1 MLDAISDFLG
11 TYLRGGWLALL
22 DIVLVAIIIYWV
34 FILIRGT
41 RAVRI
46 VLGLSILYLVYLV
59 ADAVNLQL
67 LSALLQTGAVVGL
80 FAIVVVFQPE
90 LRRALEQI
98 GRVGSFNRF
107 FVSSDVSSAERVA
120 RETSRAAR
128 LLAGSRH
135 GALIVIERGTG
146 LQEDLATDYR
156 CAAARGPAGRAAGHH
171 LLPRHCAPRRG
182 GNHLRREDRQ
192 PPRWCCR
199 SLRTSCDSERYGTRH
214 RAAIGISEQSDALV
228 VVVSERRLD
237 QPGRAR
243 PDRAQS
249 DRGAAASPDLLN
261 LIRPQA
267 PRQRVPV
274 LRRSVE
280 GAWQVRPTPAGAP
293 IDPEASASGRP
304 DGTSRRRPAARG
316 RIGTGPSICPRRGCN
331 AGARADRAVDRLLTR
346 NWHLKLAA
354 LGWRPSCTPASSS
367 VGSFPPDELFPGLQI
382 EAINQPSSTY
392 PLTQQYG
399 TVDVHVPAAPRA
411 GRRSRPTPVRGH
423 RRPGRVR
430 HGALSGAPIPAGA
443 GRSSLEQG
451 VEGSSSSRPR
461 CRWRSTAC
469 PSAKCP
475 SWWRR
480 AICRRAWPP
489 ARRATSHEEVTA
501 SGRAE
506 PARARGPR
514 RRPGP
519 DLRLRHRRPPAGR
532 CRWCRS
538 TSTGREVESGG
549 AGAGHHPGRDRRARG
564 RDEQDGADPPD
575 RPAGSGDG
583 LSGSAR

>member
-67 LSALLQTGAVVGL
+67 LSTLLQTGAVVGL

-146 LQEDLATDYR
+146 LQDLATDTGVPLHADLRAELLATIFYHGTALHDGAVIISGEKIT
-156 CAAARGPAGRAAGHH
+156 AAAVV
-171 LLPRHCAPRRG
+171 LPLSQ
-182 GNHLRREDRQ
+182 NVL
-192 PPRWCCR
+192 
-199 SLRTSCDSERYGTRH
+199 DSERYGTRH

-228 VVVSERRLD
+228 VVVSEETGSISLVQRGRIERNLTEEQLRR
-237 QPGRAR
+237 RIF
-243 PDRAQS
+243 
-249 DRGAAASPDLLN
+249 N

-280 GAWQVRPTPAGAP
+280 GAWQVKPDAEPEAP
-293 IDPEASASGRP
+293 IDPEARVVSSPARTAP
-304 DGTSRRRPAARG
+304 PAA
-316 RIGTGPSICPRRGCN
+316 GPAPAPATASAPAPTSAPAPASAPAEGATRV
-331 AGARADRAVDRLLTR
+331 ARADR
-346 NWHLKLAA
+346 
-354 LGWRPSCTPASSS
+354 
-367 VGSFPPDELFPGLQI
+367 
-382 EAINQPSSTY
+382 
-392 PLTQQYG
+392 QQ
-399 TVDVHVPAAPRA
+399 
-411 GRRSRPTPVRGH
+411 
-423 RRPGRVR
+423 
-430 HGALSGAPIPAGA
+430 
-443 GRSSLEQG
+443 
-451 VEGSSSSRPR
+451 
-461 CRWRSTAC
+461 
-469 PSAKCP
+469 
-475 SWWRR
+475 
-480 AICRRAWPP
+480 
-489 ARRATSHEEVTA
+489 
-501 SGRAE
+501 
-506 PARARGPR
+506 
-514 RRPGP
+514 
-519 DLRLRHRRPPAGR
+519 
-532 CRWCRS
+532 
-538 TSTGREVESGG
+538 
-549 AGAGHHPGRDRRARG
+549 
-564 RDEQDGADPPD
+564 
-575 RPAGSGDG
+575 
-583 LSGSAR
+583 